1 MAETGGKTRNY
12 DYRDSYKIR
21 LVISAILF
29 ICFIIEFLMMRS
41 GMMENIDES
50 IGAFVR
56 DLRSEALNPVVI
68 FITNMGRWTTIVGI
82 GICIMMADLIWMKKP
97 DYPIAIAGCLV
108 NLGIYSILKATIRRI
123 RPSEEYWLV
132 TEHGYSFPSGHT
144 MNSVFCYGMM
154 LYLILGN
161 SDNESL
167 KKVSCVFFPALAL
180 LIGASRIYCGVHYL
194 SDVLGASLIGL
205 SLLMLATVIIDE
217 ILRRIYR

>member
-21 LVISAILF
+21 LVLSAILF

-82 GICIMMADLIWMKKP
+82 GICIMIADLIWMKKP

-154 LYLILGN
+154 LYLILRN

-180 LIGASRIYCGVHYL
+180 LIGASRIYCGVHYF
-194 SDVLGASLIGL
+194 SDVLGAGLIGL

>member
-68 FITNMGRWTTIVGI
+68 FITNMGRWT
-82 GICIMMADLIWMKKP
+82 P
-97 DYPIAIAGCLV
+97 
-108 NLGIYSILKATIRRI
+108 
-123 RPSEEYWLV
+123 
-132 TEHGYSFPSGHT
+132 
-144 MNSVFCYGMM
+144 
-154 LYLILGN
+154 
-161 SDNESL
+161 
-167 KKVSCVFFPALAL
+167 
-180 LIGASRIYCGVHYL
+180 
-194 SDVLGASLIGL
+194 
-205 SLLMLATVIIDE
+205 
-217 ILRRIYR
+217 